1 MIDVDARQSLRN
13 IQKGV
18 DHVQFVFSLLFFI
31 FCLLV
36 CLFMFCYFLCLFSVF
51 SVFDLRIKFMVF
63 NATFNNISVIS
74 G

>member
-36 CLFMFCYFLCLFSVF
+36 CLFMFCYFLCLFLY
-51 SVFDLRIKFMVF
+51 LRIKFMVF